1 MAKAVR
7 ASSSRSRRSLYFPVV
22 MTLLLAMSI
31 LAFSDNLF
39 TDVGQPSNRDPKM
52 IAHSVFALGWVVLLA
67 IQAWLVQSGRT
78 ARHRAIGAWAF
89 LVGAGLCVTTA
100 FVFYASFKGIAAMS
114 SEVVANRLLLPV
126 FAVFTFLAW
135 RNRTKPERHKR
146 YLLLGTLALLS
157 PIVSR
162 LFGSVALLYYPDPGA
177 PEADFAFFLFLL
189 CTWGGLIASL
199 WAHDWR
205 TLRRI
210 HPITL
215 IGSALIVST
224 VVGLELI
231 WPNPA

>member
-1 MAKAVR
+1 
-7 ASSSRSRRSLYFPVV
+7 
-22 MTLLLAMSI
+22 MTLLLVMSI

-39 TDVGQPSNRDPKM
+39 IDVGQPSNRDPKM

-67 IQAWLVQSGRT
+67 VQAWLVQSGRT
-78 ARHRAIGAWAF
+78 ARHRAIGPWAF
-89 LVGAGLCVTTA
+89 VVAAGLCVTTA

-114 SEVVANRLLLPV
+114 SDVVANRLLLPM

-135 RNRTKPERHKR
+135 QNRSRPERHKR

-162 LFGSVALLYYPDPGA
+162 LFGPVALLYYPDPGA
-177 PEADFAFFLFLL
+177 SEADFAFFLFLL

-199 WAHDWR
+199 WVHDWR
-205 TLRRI
+205 TLRRV

-215 IGSALIVST
+215 VGSALIVST
-224 VVGLELI
+224 VVGLELF